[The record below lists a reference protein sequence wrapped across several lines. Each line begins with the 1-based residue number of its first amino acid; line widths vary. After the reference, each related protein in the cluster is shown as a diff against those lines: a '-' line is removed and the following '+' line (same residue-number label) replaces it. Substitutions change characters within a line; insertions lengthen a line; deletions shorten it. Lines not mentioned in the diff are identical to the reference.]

1 MIYYGI
7 VEFFEWMKF
16 FIIKWNL
23 KLCIKWNLKLYICCV
38 VFCSG
43 VLAVVDFVVMRDVVK
58 RFGGDLEKINFICF
72 VDFVIDYF
80 I

>member
-1 MIYYGI
+1 
-7 VEFFEWMKF
+7 MKF
-16 FIIKWNL
+16 KIMYKMKFKII
-23 KLCIKWNLKLYICCV
+23 YICCV

-72 VDFVIDYF
+72 VDLVIDYF